1 MTQPDLR
8 LAARRRVYSGWN
20 TIDEIDVIVT
30 DAEGGSVQHVREVID
45 HGHAVAVLPVDVE
58 RRVALLVRQWRAAL
72 VGSDDNPFL
81 PEVCAGLIDEGE
93 TPEQAMLREAEEE
106 LGVRLQNLEEC
117 GRIVVSPGCLTE
129 TIRLFLA
136 TYDES
141 GRITDGGGVDH
152 EGEDIEVIEMPLDNL
167 FDAARS
173 GSIFDAKTLVLV
185 QTLMLRGGLD
195 RIDGIA
201 L

>member
-1 MTQPDLR
+1 MTKPDLR

-20 TIDEIDVIVT
+20 TIDEIDVVVT
-30 DAEGGSVQHVREVID
+30 DAVGGSVQHVREVID
-45 HGHAVAVLPVDVE
+45 HGHAVAVLPVDVD

-72 VGSDDNPFL
+72 VGTDDNPFL

-93 TPEQAMLREAEEE
+93 TPEQAMIREAEEE
-106 LGVRLQNLEEC
+106 LGVRLQNLEDC

-136 TYDES
+136 TYGE
-141 GRITDGGGVDH
+141 GARVTDGGGVDH

-195 RIDGIA
+195 RIDGVA